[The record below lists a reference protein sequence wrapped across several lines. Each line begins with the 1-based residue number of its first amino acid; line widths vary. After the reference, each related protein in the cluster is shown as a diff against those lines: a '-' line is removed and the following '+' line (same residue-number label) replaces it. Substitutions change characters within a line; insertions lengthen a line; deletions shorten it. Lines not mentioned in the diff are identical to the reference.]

1 MKLVYV
7 GVKLLLQFK
16 IIRNRLVSVDITW
29 KFEEILENVK
39 FSFLIAVNF
48 QGIWRVRLNATSFM
62 RNVKYVGELKKFIF
76 K

>member
-48 QGIWRVRLNATSFM
+48 QGI
-62 RNVKYVGELKKFIF
+62 
-76 K
+76 